1 MSQHLEQIAAR
12 NVRAFIIFRM
22 FFSARFYY
30 PVFALIFLDFG
41 LTLEQF
47 SILNA
52 IWALTIVL
60 CEVPSGAL
68 ADTIGRRNLLI
79 TTGICMVLEMG
90 VLLVAPIGGGT
101 WLFVFFLLNR
111 LISGFAEAAA
121 SGSDEALT
129 YDSLKAAGQESRW
142 ARVLERAHRDTSF
155 AFFCDDDGCCGL

>member
-60 CEVPSGAL
+60 CEVPSGPWRIRL
-68 ADTIGRRNLLI
+68 AGA
-79 TTGICMVLEMG
+79 IC
-90 VLLVAPIGGGT
+90 
-101 WLFVFFLLNR
+101 
-111 LISGFAEAAA
+111 
-121 SGSDEALT
+121 
-129 YDSLKAAGQESRW
+129 
-142 ARVLERAHRDTSF
+142 
-155 AFFCDDDGCCGL
+155 